1 MEKILHK
8 ASVAASAL
16 AILTLLLASC
26 GERDGY
32 YSDAEYI
39 MFADTAKA
47 YAVLNDGSYISVPV
61 VATTVCDHDRVVGV
75 EIIDSESTA
84 VESLHY
90 TVESN
95 TLVIPAGSNRAD
107 LHVKGLYDHLDAGK
121 NLSITLELIIPDEK
135 EFGIYG
141 RRTRVELVKC
151 CPFDINQFT
160 GWCVFS

>member
-16 AILTLLLASC
+16 AILSLLLASC

-47 YAVLNDGSYISVPV
+47 YAVLNDGSYINVPV

-107 LHVKGLYDHLDAGK
+107 LHVKGLYDQ
-121 NLSITLELIIPDEK
+121 I
-135 EFGIYG
+135 G
-141 RRTRVELVKC
+141 RAHV
-151 CPFDINQFT
+151 
-160 GWCVFS
+160 